1 MTESNFTNR
10 NGTIDVA
17 LLQPGDRF
25 RTAGGTVAIAT
36 KEIVEVEILG
46 MKSKE
51 LVVHDAKTGERITI
65 SVRGRVWPLMKV
77 L

>member
-1 MTESNFTNR
+1 MTRTNR

-17 LLQPGDRF
+17 FLRPGDKF
-25 RTAGGTVAIAT
+25 RSAGGTVAVAT

-51 LVVHDAKTGERITI
+51 LVAHDVKTGERITI
-65 SVRGRVWPLMKV
+65 SVRGRVWPLLKTA
-77 L
+77 